1 MWPDRY
7 WVTARRRAAIQ
18 VRTAITPPMRARR
31 LKHRLVFQGLA
42 DAAGALRG
50 VPSDRGNLMRQAYG
64 DGARVHTNSWGG
76 ATGSIGN
83 QPQYGGYVSSSQQVD
98 LAAWQHKDMLILYAA
113 GNEGEDV
120 DGNGVV
126 DPDSI
131 GQPGTAKNIITVG
144 ASETDIKS
152 IGNVWGDSYG
162 SPIREDRR
170 ADNPNGMAAF
180 SSRGPTDDGRIKPE
194 IVAPGTYIASLRSQ
208 QFVIND
214 GMEGDTSNLS
224 QGAIGG
230 GTAEWQLVSGDG
242 RNGSKAWR
250 QSLNGN
256 FTAGAM
262 SVVLSPPNNVLQA
275 GGAFNLTFWHKYA
288 LGGNDSLELIL
299 LAPNANGSGQTL
311 NVILDIPATG
321 TQGDYVR
328 FSRTLPTA
336 ITTQSGTFDTR
347 QLRIGFAIFSSDA
360 SYNSTWTVDDLRIE
374 GASWSLLGDVG
385 LTQPGSQVDE
395 AYIMAGGTSMAT
407 PLTAGASALVR
418 EWLTRSQGVS
428 NPSSALMKGILMN
441 GAADMGA
448 GQYGAGAAREV
459 PAQRPNNVSGWGRV
473 DLVQSLIPP
482 APRKVWFVDQATG
495 LTTGGTSEHKVTIG
509 RAGIAADAAP
519 SRPLQSETPV
529 AAAPRAPSVL
539 AVPSDADRTLVGRAG
554 GASGA
559 LPQAQQQL
567 LQNGGFE
574 VDGNWMLNNAGYS
587 TAEHFAG
594 NRSMRLN
601 PGANPYFYQS
611 VAIPASATA
620 GTLSFAW
627 KSVDA
632 SIFDELD
639 VCIYPADLNQQPYGC
654 LQDPLF
660 AFEPAWQRLNV
671 NLGTLIN
678 AIKGKTVNIV
688 FYTQHFGDVATASFF
703 VDDATLVIDDGVI
716 GPSPTATHTP
726 TATRTSTATP
736 TATGEP
742 TATPTATR
750 TPGDRHHRTNQ
761 YGHDHS
767 TTVEPTVTSTT
778 QPTTRWSAA
787 DHVDLDRLSGRTSV
801 QQGAGQQPRPGGDRA
816 GRHAFLR
823 QPGFI

>member
-1 MWPDRY
+1 
-7 WVTARRRAAIQ
+7 
-18 VRTAITPPMRARR
+18 
-31 LKHRLVFQGLA
+31 
-42 DAAGALRG
+42 
-50 VPSDRGNLMRQAYG
+50 
-64 DGARVHTNSWGG
+64 
-76 ATGSIGN
+76 
-83 QPQYGGYVSSSQQVD
+83 
-98 LAAWQHKDMLILYAA
+98 MLILYAA

-144 ASETDIKS
+144 ASETDIGS
-152 IGNVWGDSYG
+152 ISNVWGDSYG

-214 GMEGDTSNLS
+214 GMEGDTSTYLKAS
-224 QGAIGG
+224 LGG
-230 GTAEWQLVSGDG
+230 GTAEWQLASGDG
-242 RNGSKAWR
+242 RNGGKAWR

-262 SVVLSPPNNVLQA
+262 SAVLSPPNNVLQA

-299 LAPNANGSGQTL
+299 VAPNANGSGQTL
-311 NVILDIPATG
+311 NVILDMPATG
-321 TQGDYVR
+321 TQGDYVQ

-347 QLRIGFAIFSSDA
+347 QLRIGFAIFSPDA
-360 SYNSTWTVDDLRIE
+360 AYNSTWSVDDLRIE
-374 GASWSLLGDVG
+374 GASWSLLGEVG
-385 LTQPGSQVDE
+385 LTQPGSQIDE
-395 AYIMAGGTSMAT
+395 AYVMEGGTSMAT

-509 RAGIAADAAP
+509 RAGIAEDAA

-529 AAAPRAPSVL
+529 AAAPRAPLVL
-539 AVPSDADRTLVGRAG
+539 AAPSDAHRTLVGRAG
-554 GASGA
+554 GATGA

-567 LQNGGFE
+567 LQNSGFE
-574 VDGNWMLNNAGYS
+574 VDGNWMVNNAGYS

-620 GTLSFAW
+620 GTISFAW
-627 KSVDA
+627 KNVDA
-632 SIFDELD
+632 SIFDDLD
-639 VCIYPADLNQQPYGC
+639 VCIYPEDLNQQQYGC
-654 LQDPLF
+654 LQETLS
-660 AFEPAWQRLNV
+660 AFEPTWQRLNV
-671 NLGTLIN
+671 NLGALIN
-678 AIKGKTVNIV
+678 VIKGKTVNIV
-688 FYTQHFGDVATASFF
+688 FYTQYFDDVATASFF

-716 GPSPTATHTP
+716 GPTPTATHTP

-736 TATGEP
+736 TANRRAKCHPNGDQN
-742 TATPTATR
+742 
-750 TPGDRHHRTNQ
+750 PGDRHHRTNQ
-761 YGHDHS
+761 YGYDHG
-767 TTVEPTVTSTT
+767 
-778 QPTTRWSAA
+778 
-787 DHVDLDRLSGRTSV
+787 DHVDNG
-801 QQGAGQQPRPGGDRA
+801 
-816 GRHAFLR
+816 
-823 QPGFI
+823 